1 MGYLPQFKIG
11 SCSCGCGGK
20 NVQGRKVGKVFMCM
34 QSYNTM
40 KSLEQIDKAKKRN
53 ALKLAGT
60 KVRNIAV
67 ENPDA
72 KAPKSYEELSQWFK
86 ERMDSLPVRCENC
99 KTTNNW
105 LEVHKEEKIG
115 KLKWRS
121 CQAHLLPKRHFRSL
135 QTHPLNGMVLGSGYS
150 GLCHCHDNYDASWEK
165 ASKMYIWD
173 EVVRRFK
180 IMYPLITEEEHRF
193 IPPQLLQEINQI

>member
-1 MGYLPQFKIG
+1 MSYIPQYKFGNCSQCSAKDTDVVKVKKDLYCV
-11 SCSCGCGGK
+11 SCHQK
-20 NVQGRKVGKVFMCM
+20 NKA
-34 QSYNTM
+34 
-40 KSLEQIDKAKKRN
+40 LEQIEKQKKRN
-53 ALKLAGT
+53 ALRVAGT
-60 KVRNIAV
+60 KVRNIAI

-86 ERMDSLPVRCENC
+86 ERMNRLPVRCENC
-99 KTTNNW
+99 KATNNW

-165 ASKMYIWD
+165 ASKMYIWN

-180 IMYPLITEEEHRF
+180 IMYPLITQDEHRF
-193 IPPQLLQEINQI
+193 IPDQLLQEINQI